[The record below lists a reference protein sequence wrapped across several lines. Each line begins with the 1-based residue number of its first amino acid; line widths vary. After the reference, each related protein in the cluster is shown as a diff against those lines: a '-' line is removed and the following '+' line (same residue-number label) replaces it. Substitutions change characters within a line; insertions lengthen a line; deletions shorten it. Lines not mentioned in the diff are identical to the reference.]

1 MGFNSLLQSGFDG
14 FKSKKV
20 KTAAGQEPSP
30 PISIIAN
37 DIGVGRGYNNGAAT
51 VSFLKGRGRT
61 PTSYTVQANPGGY
74 TATGTSSP
82 ITIEGL
88 QSGIEYT
95 FSVVANAPGSS
106 SSPGNSNA
114 VTATTVP
121 QAPTLGSI
129 TSGFKRATV
138 SYSANNNG
146 GKAINLYKA
155 SNNNTIINDLNGNP
169 ITFSELTGGVDY
181 NFSVV
186 ASNENGDSE
195 PSLIETGRPW
205 EVSGGAISEP
215 GDGYRYHT
223 FTGTSSFTVTPGADS
238 QTMEYRVIGG
248 GGGGGSGMGGG
259 GGAGYLSSNS
269 FSLPASTTIYS
280 VAIGGGG
287 GGGGNDGNG
296 GFGTASSISGIA
308 TGARGGY
315 GGGFQKGG
323 AEGGGGST
331 GGGRGI
337 GSGASGGNGGAGSN
351 VFGTT
356 IGGGGG
362 GGTNNSGYGLGG
374 SGGGGNGGSHSVNG
388 TSAQGGTGSGG
399 GGGGAGKRAGGGG
412 GSGRVVV
419 RYLI

>member
-20 KTAAGQEPSP
+20 KTAAGQEPGP

-37 DIGVGRGYNNGAAT
+37 DIGIGRAYNNGAAT
-51 VSFLKGRGRT
+51 ISFLKGRGT
-61 PTSYTVQANPGGY
+61 NPSSYTVQASPGGY
-74 TATGTSSP
+74 TATSTSSP
-82 ITIEGL
+82 IILEGL
-88 QSGIEYT
+88 QSGVEYT
-95 FSVVANAPGSS
+95 FSVVANATGAT

-121 QAPTLGSI
+121 QAPTLSSI
-129 TSGFKRATV
+129 ISGFKRATV
-138 SYSANNNG
+138 SYSANSNG

-155 SNNNTIINDLNGNP
+155 SNNNTTINDLNGNP

-195 PSLIETGRPW
+195 ASLIETGRPW
-205 EVSGGAISEP
+205 EVTNGSITEP

-223 FTGTSSFTVTPGADS
+223 FTGSSSFTVTPGNGS

-259 GGAGYLSSNS
+259 GGAGYLSSGS
-269 FSLPASTTIYS
+269 FTLPSQTTTYSLS
-280 VAIGGGG
+280 VGGGG

-296 GFGTASSISGIA
+296 GFGTASSITGIA
-308 TGARGGY
+308 TGARGGR
-315 GGGFQKGG
+315 GGGFQQGG

-331 GGGRGI
+331 GGGVGI
-337 GSGASGGNGGAGSN
+337 GGGASGGNGGPGSS

-362 GGTNNSGYGLGG
+362 GGTNTSGFGLGG
-374 SGGGGNGGSHSVNG
+374 SGGGGNGAPHSTGGS
-388 TSAQGGTGSGG
+388 SAQSTTGSGG
-399 GGGGAGKRAGGGG
+399 GGGGAGKAPGGSG